1 MPSTD
6 EALKYLSESN
16 ILDFL
21 YGNKTLKFNSDDDI
35 EARIFYTV
43 ENYVIK
49 NYGLKDSKTNQYM
62 TWFVDHLFVKFASN
76 PEKRTASVILSDGNL
91 IERFCQNYPKR
102 IENYKKGLMV
112 LSNNW
117 ENTYNKIMNN
127 QPVSDEDRTRLMVLC
142 TSNINLGK
150 NLPKD
155 KAKLQEKITE
165 LYYKLLRD
173 NKIPSNMAEREF
185 IFNYTSRYTLQSE
198 GYPEEKCNI
207 RMINFP
213 PKKDSF
219 DGGYE
224 NGGYIALNTNQC
236 SDSSFY
242 HTLGQ
247 MVQCASHETVHR
259 LQELDAIKKPDS
271 VHGMEMAIQ
280 NLFARED
287 YHTGANYLFSEIEE
301 DANRR
306 GSWYSSLLFGMA
318 GNQEESKQQVAEKLE
333 YLRGRKF
340 QYEYVTQTGSD
351 GKQFVLSKEKYNVI
365 NIRKIINKHPELIK
379 KYPALANLFNPDGSN
394 KSFEELLCAKFVSHD
409 IESMYADF
417 LLYDLMH
424 GGLKNLDF
432 NKLTPEQ
439 RKNAVRKLLDLLS
452 TEKQYLIDILDDYEY
467 RENASDRTKSKI
479 KFLYQK
485 HLDKYLEIGDYLLS
499 NLAHLKA
506 LDARESGITNYGSF
520 QTSYRAFARKYMDI
534 GEKGH
539 LGDLQ
544 EATKNYSSRL
554 NGIDRTLK
562 IAYMND
568 LCNWN
573 RADLSLG
580 PIFYNGESYTNL
592 EDFINKFIFTHMDF
606 DHNIK
611 IDKRYIPNE
620 NGYAMSA
627 TDLVKQV
634 VKNTR
639 EQNMG
644 DNSDGSRGI
653 M

>member
-6 EALKYLSESN
+6 EALKYMSEQN

-21 YGNKTLKFNSDDDI
+21 YGNKSLKFNSDDDN
-35 EARIFYTV
+35 EARTFYTV

-62 TWFVDHLFVKFASN
+62 TWFVDHLFVRFASN
-76 PEKRTASVILSDGNL
+76 PEKRMASVILSDKDL
-91 IERFCQNYPKR
+91 IERFCKNYPKR
-102 IENYKKGLMV
+102 MENYKKGLMA

-117 ENTYNKIMNN
+117 ENIYNKIMNN
-127 QPVSDEDRTRLMVLC
+127 QPVSEEERTRLMVLC
-142 TSNINLGK
+142 TSNIDLRK
-150 NLPKD
+150 NIPKD
-155 KAKLQEKITE
+155 KAKFQKQITE

-173 NKIPSNMAEREF
+173 NKVPSNMAEREF
-185 IFNYTSRYTLQSE
+185 IFNYTSRYTLQAE

-213 PKKDSF
+213 AKTDGF

-224 NGGYIALNTNQC
+224 KGGYIALNTNQC
-236 SDSSFY
+236 NYPNFY

-247 MVQCASHETVHR
+247 MIQCASHETIHR
-259 LQELDAIKKPDS
+259 IQELDAINKPDK

-280 NLFARED
+280 NIFAYED
-287 YHTGANYLFSEIEE
+287 YHTGENYLFSEIEE

-306 GSWYSSLLFGMA
+306 GSWYSGLLFGMA
-318 GNQEESKQQVAEKLE
+318 GNQVESEQQVKEKFDH
-333 YLRGRKF
+333 LRKRKF

-351 GKQFVLSKEKYNVI
+351 GKPFVLSKEKYNVI
-365 NIRKIINKHPELIK
+365 NIRKIVNKHPELIQ

-409 IESMYADF
+409 IESMYSDF

-439 RKNAVRKLLDLLS
+439 RKNASRKLLDLLS
-452 TEKQYLIDILDDYEY
+452 TEKDYLIDILVDYEY
-467 RENASDRTKSKI
+467 RETASDREKNKI

-485 HLDKYLEIGDYLLS
+485 HLDKYLEMSEFLLG

-506 LDARESGITNYGSF
+506 LDAQESNLRSYGSF
-520 QTSYRAFARKYMDI
+520 QSQYRAFARKYMAI
-534 GEKGH
+534 GEEGH
-539 LGDLQ
+539 LGNLQ
-544 EATKNYSSRL
+544 EVTKQYSSSL
-554 NGIDRTLK
+554 NGINRTLK

-568 LCNWN
+568 LCNWYN
-573 RADLSLG
+573 ADLSLG
-580 PIFYNGESYTNL
+580 PIFYNGESYSNL
-592 EDFINKFIFTHMDF
+592 EDFINRFIFNHMDF
-606 DHNIK
+606 DHYIK
-611 IDKRYIPNE
+611 IENHLIPNE
-620 NGYAMSA
+620 SGYAMTA

-634 VKNTR
+634 VKKAR
-639 EQNMG
+639 EENIG